1 MNLIDLNEVI
11 DMISTLYRGE
21 RSKLADMRN
30 ERMALQEAINTEWKY
45 ISVARRNDIH
55 SRLDELCMQEEA
67 CRQRAEGMHDVREMF
82 LELLEGEE

>member
-1 MNLIDLNEVI
+1 
-11 DMISTLYRGE
+11 MISTLYRGE
-21 RSKLADMRN
+21 RSMLADMRN
-30 ERMALQEAINTEWKY
+30 EQMALQEELQEAINTEWKY

-55 SRLDELCMQEEA
+55 SRLDELCIQEEA